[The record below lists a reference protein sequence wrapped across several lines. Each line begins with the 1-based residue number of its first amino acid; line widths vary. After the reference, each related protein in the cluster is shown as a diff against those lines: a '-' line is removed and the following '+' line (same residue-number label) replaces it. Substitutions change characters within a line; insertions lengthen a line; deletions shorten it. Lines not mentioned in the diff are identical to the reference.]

1 VIGLLL
7 VANGFAIVVA
17 TRGLIAGEA
26 PAPNFLYDLGQALEG
41 QQWSGRIKTIDM
53 LHLRPSCVLI
63 AVVLDPTRGDVLD
76 SQFGLEI
83 ANRLKAVDD
92 RVIEVLFRFSKRPP
106 VETSQ
111 RSA

>member
-1 VIGLLL
+1 MIGLLL
-7 VANGFAIVVA
+7 VANSFALLVA

-26 PAPNFLYDLGQALEG
+26 PAPNFLYDLEQALEG
-41 QQWSGRIKTIDM
+41 QQWSGRIKTIDR

-76 SQFGLEI
+76 CRFGLEI
-83 ANRLKAVDD
+83 ANRVKASTTGSLRAVQ
-92 RVIEVLFRFSKRPP
+92 VLRKAPT